1 MRVAGAVSCALDARL
16 RRIAESLGYYYAD
29 TYVRVLNSR
38 FPSSLA
44 AAVPCASER
53 LMLENVRMAK
63 LTGIGGGFTYT
74 PYAKPFTGQLL
85 VHKHIH
91 PRQTSIFEANTRQS
105 TDTDIERT
113 PLARCRANISRLS
126 PQTPPVSNSSSFS
139 PYLCKNDVPTA
150 GFLILIRDFNHCGC
164 GARWM
169 RIRDRSVGEP
179 VQIERG
185 RCRPGKGGCRPMC
198 ARAP

>member
-29 TYVRVLNSR
+29 SYVRVLNSR

-74 PYAKPFTGQLL
+74 PEDGQSS
-85 VHKHIH
+85 VH
-91 PRQTSIFEANTRQS
+91 
-105 TDTDIERT
+105 
-113 PLARCRANISRLS
+113 
-126 PQTPPVSNSSSFS
+126 V
-139 PYLCKNDVPTA
+139 
-150 GFLILIRDFNHCGC
+150 
-164 GARWM
+164 
-169 RIRDRSVGEP
+169 
-179 VQIERG
+179 
-185 RCRPGKGGCRPMC
+185 
-198 ARAP
+198 